1 MELRQLE
8 YFVAVA
14 EEQHFT
20 RAARRLHV
28 AQSGLSSTVRSL
40 EAELGSPLLLRTT
53 RRVELTRAGEV
64 LLVEARRTLAAARA
78 AAGAVAAV
86 AGLQRGSLTV
96 GVMQALAAIDLSGFL
111 ARFHERF
118 PGIEL
123 RLTQASSSE
132 LMAQVA
138 ESRLDLAF
146 TSSAPRRGVALMPV
160 FSSPMVL
167 VYGPR
172 HRLAAHRAAAPPIRL
187 DDLAG
192 EEFVDFPVAWG
203 SRIVVDEIFR
213 AAGVARRVPFE
224 VNDVTTL
231 LDLVRAGLGIAVVPE
246 AVAASQPALAGIA
259 IGGRTDRWIV
269 SVTTLEPEP
278 PNPAGRALLHLA
290 REFWALPESPPA
302 SR

>member
-1 MELRQLE
+1 VELRQLE

-28 AQSGLSSTVRSL
+28 SQSGLSSTVKSL
-40 EAELGSPLLLRTT
+40 ESELGGQLLLRTT
-53 RRVELTRAGEV
+53 RRVELTRAGEA

-86 AGLQRGSLTV
+86 EGLQRGSLTV

-111 ARFHERF
+111 ARFHGRF

-132 LMAQVA
+132 LMGQVA

-146 TSSAPRRGVALMPV
+146 TSSPAREGVALMPV

-167 VYGPR
+167 VCGPR
-172 HRLAAHRAAAPPIRL
+172 HRLAASRSVGL
-187 DDLAG
+187 GDLAG

-213 AAGVARRVPFE
+213 TARVERRVPFE

-231 LDLVRAGLGIAVVPE
+231 LDLVQAGLGIAVVPE
-246 AVAASQPALAGIA
+246 AIAGSRPALAN
-259 IGGRTDRWIV
+259 IGLFGRADRWIV

-290 REFWALPESPPA
+290 REFWALPERPPA
-302 SR
+302 P